1 MNKNKNKN
9 KALMNIADPIFIDL
23 GPEDSFLQHCLIN
36 SKWDDK
42 NDNTASLAHY
52 NTRLAVSKVLQIV
65 EINDDEA
72 RPLVKLL
79 TSHPHQLNAESIVQ
93 GFKAVE
99 IVSKKSM
106 PPKQAKTYS
115 TAFRS
120 FAKSFASPISNGLN
134 INELPYESILT
145 ENSTFEKNT
154 DVDLFNIKIKRSQ
167 KSIIFVD
174 PDLFPTLFKK
184 DSVLHHVLLNI
195 ESSSQQKPIA
205 YSVIAGLKSQL
216 SDISKWP
223 DFSEIKALL
232 NQDLENV
239 HADSIKK
246 ALVDYEKRLYAKHP
260 DKRLDQLSTSFRHHL
275 FTYGL
280 TSPEL
285 NKEKDNFIPSFHQ
298 SGNLKF
304 KPIFTIKTKGSE
316 FNIEGFDFP
325 KILPIGSVGECCLNQ
340 LEIETKL
347 KPIDPS
353 DITKLFEMLMIIEQE
368 GYTDARLLFARKP
381 QDIVT
386 YHVNN
391 GLKDIEDIIIKRFS
405 NEKLARISIVREFID
420 LCDTPTKNGKLIREL
435 EIESNIT
442 PKEVA
447 NTLPLGTYSKVNGK
461 KRGFDYEF
469 NLSKLKGLVK
479 PNSTLSTALNG
490 LKVASSK
497 TPVPSSTLSSIE
509 LTLGH
514 IVDTN
519 NDANLIR
526 HILVNPISE
535 LSQRDFRV
543 GFAQLEDIIDV
554 HDFKVKAARSQA
566 LRTFL
571 SKYAGKINNQIE
583 IKNCGFSSRFSASS
597 ENNAQKLIEP
607 VDENGQPLPSPILDK
622 HLSLHELKKKV
633 SDYLEKP
640 INQILDACIEEIAHY
655 NKLVTCISKYTATD
669 KNGNYSFEIPAEVNT
684 IVIDNQ
690 IEEGNQLQRSRLA
703 PIREKYSSE
712 VLMGA
717 YVRHQISIGPSST
730 TYSLEKS
737 ALIPEYIQ
745 HYFPKTATG
754 MKEFFWSSVFLPK
767 NILLVC
773 FMRLVIRT
781 TWNKD
786 VIATLARSNFPE
798 ALPDGPFK
806 ISGFK
811 EKVSKNTPEVTIE
824 PHEKEIREVISFL
837 IQHHAN
843 MVSYG
848 LKQECVWDTPDS
860 TQLGFLSATI
870 IDRFSEHHTLPYFR
884 MELLAKHQI
893 NLRKGIDGDVLTS
906 QMERNHGSV
915 RVTSGYLTHP
925 IAEIEYEANN
935 ADFQRRLETTV
946 QFRHEQGS
954 IEKYGLDKKN
964 IDTDLIIAPGD
975 HKEDLPEWFVLPDGS
990 TCTDIFASVDK
1001 SKSDA
1006 VCKGRKCHAGEG
1018 CDFNRVDLG
1027 IDDFIQTLR
1036 HQTYYIS
1043 RGEALFNKHGKE
1055 YFDEYVAPDMRF
1067 TFGLVKYVELANPVL
1082 FKEAKGRLANAE

>member
-1 MNKNKNKN
+1 MNKNKK
-9 KALMNIADPIFIDL
+9 KALINIADPIFRDL
-23 GPEDSFLQHCLIN
+23 APKDSFLQHCLVN

-65 EINDDEA
+65 ELNEDDA

-79 TSHPHQLNAESIVQ
+79 TSLPNQLDENDTIQ
-93 GFKAVE
+93 GFKAAE
-99 IVSKKSM
+99 IISKKSFA
-106 PPKQAKTYS
+106 PKQAQTHCV
-115 TAFRS
+115 AFRN
-120 FAKSFASPISNGLN
+120 FAKTFATPISNGLN
-134 INELPYESILT
+134 IDELPYESILT
-145 ENSTFEKNT
+145 ESSTFEKNT
-154 DVDLFNIKIKRSQ
+154 DVGLFNIKIKGSQ
-167 KSIIFVD
+167 KNITFVD

-195 ESSSQQKPIA
+195 ESSSQQNPIA
-205 YSVIAGLKSQL
+205 YSVITGLKAQL
-216 SDISKWP
+216 KDINKWSS
-223 DFSEIKALL
+223 FSNIKELL
-232 NQDLENV
+232 NQPLQNV
-239 HADSIKK
+239 HADSIKN
-246 ALVDYEKRLYAKHP
+246 ALVDYEKRLFAEHP
-260 DKRLDQLSTSFRHHL
+260 DKRLDQLSTAFRHHL

-280 TSPEL
+280 TTPEL

-304 KPIFTIKTKGSE
+304 KPLFIITTKGSE
-316 FNIEGFDFP
+316 YNIEGFDLP
-325 KILPIGSVGECCLNQ
+325 KILPLGGVGECCLNQ

-347 KPIDPS
+347 EPIDPS
-353 DITKLFEMLMIIEQE
+353 DIAKLIEMLMIIDQE
-368 GYTDARLLFARKP
+368 NYTDARLLFARKP

-386 YHVNN
+386 HHVNN
-391 GLKDIEDIIIKRFS
+391 GLKDIEDIIIKRFP
-405 NEKLARISIVREFID
+405 NEKLERISIVRNFLN
-420 LCDTPTKNGKLIREL
+420 LCDTPTKNEKVIREL
-435 EIESNIT
+435 EIESIIT
-442 PKEVA
+442 PKEKV

-461 KRGFDYEF
+461 KRYLDYEL
-469 NLSKLKGLVK
+469 NLSKLKGLIR

-490 LKVASSK
+490 LKAACSK

-519 NDANLIR
+519 NDANLIT

-543 GFAQLEDIIDV
+543 GFAQLEDIIDE

-622 HLSLHELKKKV
+622 HLSIHDLKKKV
-633 SDYLEKP
+633 HEYLEKP
-640 INQILDACIEEIAHY
+640 VNQILDACLEEITHY
-655 NKLVTCISKYTATD
+655 NKLVTCFSKYTATD
-669 KNGNYSFEIPAEVNT
+669 KNGNYSFEIPAEVHA
-684 IVIDNQ
+684 IVLDNQ
-690 IEEGNQLQRSRLA
+690 IDEGKQLQRSQLA
-703 PIREKYSSE
+703 HIREKYSSE

-717 YVRHQISIGPSST
+717 YVRHQISLGPSST

-745 HYFPKTATG
+745 HYFPNTGTG

-786 VIATLARSNFPE
+786 VIAILARSNFPE

-837 IQHHAN
+837 IQHHDN

-848 LKQECVWDTPDS
+848 LKPECVWETPDS
-860 TQLGFLSATI
+860 TKLSFLSATVL
-870 IDRFSEHHTLPYFR
+870 DRLSEHYTLPYFR

-935 ADFQRRLETTV
+935 ADFQRKLETTV

-964 IDTDLIIAPGD
+964 IDTDLIVAPGD

-1027 IDDFIQTLR
+1027 VDDFIQTLR

-1043 RGEALFNKHGKE
+1043 RGEALLNKHGKE